1 MKFIETFAESNINV
15 IEAFITLCMELIIF
29 AKDSQFCQVK
39 EVKNIVLNDNNIDLN
54 KKNIILNIVIK
65 NKIILYIIKII
76 EFIFIHF

>member
-54 KKNIILNIVIK
+54 KKNIILNVVIK
-65 NKIILYIIKII
+65 NKIKII
-76 EFIFIHF
+76 EFIFINF

>member
-1 MKFIETFAESNINV
+1 MQQANEFAEENEMKFIETFAESNINV

-54 KKNIILNIVIK
+54 KKKHNIKYCN
-65 NKIILYIIKII
+65 
-76 EFIFIHF
+76 

>member
-1 MKFIETFAESNINV
+1 MEWNLLKLLLKSNINV

-54 KKNIILNIVIK
+54 QKKHNIKYCNQK
-65 NKIILYIIKII
+65 
-76 EFIFIHF
+76 